1 MRFALLAVMI
11 AALGTPA
18 YAGKGAI
25 AIPPL
30 EIDVGVG
37 VPVGPSEIS
46 MSTEVLAGIHW
57 ASLAW
62 RPTRF
67 DIGIGYVGSFRRA
80 EDQLPSELAARLRM
94 HGGYLSMSRRL
105 MGQRHWRTW
114 ITARGELLRATDGDR
129 DFSAL
134 GASLRIATELFGSG
148 AAADRNA
155 IAFGTIAIGLYF
167 EATLRDVPPEF
178 GPVGVTSGVSCRLPF
193 FAAGG

>member
-1 MRFALLAVMI
+1 MRFALLVVVSI
-11 AALGTPA
+11 TLSGTA
-18 YAGKGAI
+18 HAGKGAI

-37 VPVGPSEIS
+37 VPVGDIS

-62 RPTRF
+62 KPTRF
-67 DIGIGYVGSFRRA
+67 DVGVGYVGSFRRA

-148 AAADRNA
+148 AAGDRNA
-155 IAFGTIAIGLYF
+155 IAVGTIAIGLYF
-167 EATLRDVPPEF
+167 EATLRDVPADF